1 MKRLAGRLG
10 RPQSNRVNDSYRYLP
25 KNVGE
30 IVVRPFAFEFPEDL
44 DPLWV
49 PANPVRSHFFNGVSL
64 TMPYLEPYLVQ
75 TSREAAE
82 LIDEP
87 LLLEDMKAF
96 DGQESRH
103 YECHRRLNKLLR
115 DNGYSEFAQVEQ
127 RLKASYARLSKRSL
141 RTRLAYSAGF
151 ETMTNGFTT
160 WIIGKRRSL
169 WRGAERHVTSFWLM
183 HMLEEA
189 EHKTVA
195 FDAYMAY
202 SGKYLPRAFGV
213 LHGSLH
219 VLGYGL
225 IGMFTALKKDGRLR
239 RPGDLARLVREMCA
253 LAWNVAPFL
262 LHGLSPWHNPRDFKD
277 TDWMLEWIAA
287 YKKLPEGELIP
298 LVDTSD
304 PEMPVP
310 F

>member
-1 MKRLAGRLG
+1 MTTLAGRLG
-10 RPQSNRVNDSYRYLP
+10 RLQTNRVNDSYEYLP
-25 KNVGE
+25 KNVDE

-82 LIDEP
+82 LIDDP

-103 YECHRRLNKLLR
+103 FECHRRLNKLLR
-115 DNGYSEFAQVEQ
+115 DNGYPEFAQVEQ

-151 ETMTNGFTT
+151 E
-160 WIIGKRRSL
+160 
-169 WRGAERHVTSFWLM
+169 
-183 HMLEEA
+183 
-189 EHKTVA
+189 TVA

-225 IGMFTALKKDGRLR
+225 IGMFTALKKDGRLH
-239 RPGDLARLVREMCA
+239 RPGDLARLVREMCV